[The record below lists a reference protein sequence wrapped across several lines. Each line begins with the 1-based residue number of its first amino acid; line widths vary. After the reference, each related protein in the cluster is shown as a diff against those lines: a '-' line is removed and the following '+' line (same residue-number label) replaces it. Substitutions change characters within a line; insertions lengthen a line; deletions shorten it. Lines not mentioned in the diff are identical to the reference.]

1 MGVQHSGTKRKSKQ
15 DQEQEVRDADRR
27 SGIVVSE
34 GTKKDVII
42 VGAGAS
48 GLLCAIECGK
58 RGRSVLVLDHAART
72 GSKIRISGGGRCNFT
87 NLNVTA
93 GHYFSRNS
101 HFCKSA
107 LARFTPRDV
116 LDLVEKYHV
125 AYHEKEAGQLFCVK
139 SSAAVISLL
148 ETECAR
154 FGVEIRLKCRVM
166 DISHGRD
173 FVVATD
179 RETFRTESLI
189 IATGGLSYPDL
200 GASGFGHAVARQF
213 GLKLVPPRPGLVPF
227 LFASRDQKIFQE
239 LAGISLDTVV
249 SCGTKRFRGNILFTH
264 RGMSG
269 PAALQASL
277 AWNTGDLLTIDLLP
291 DTDILGEFISRR
303 RSRIEMHNL
312 LAAYLPKRFAE
323 VWCSQMTIS
332 KPLDQTSDREL
343 KAIADGLHAWNL
355 LPKGTEGYSTAEV
368 TAGGVDTDELSS
380 KTMEAKKV
388 PGLYFIGEVV
398 DVTGELGGYNL
409 HWAWASGFA
418 AGQVA

>member
-1 MGVQHSGTKRKSKQ
+1 VTDAAHS
-15 DQEQEVRDADRR
+15 
-27 SGIVVSE
+27 
-34 GTKKDVII
+34 KDVII
-42 VGAGAS
+42 IGAGAS

-93 GHYFSRNS
+93 GHYVSRNS

-116 LDLVEKYHV
+116 LDLIEKHHV

-139 SSAAVISLL
+139 NAADIISLL
-148 ETECAR
+148 EAECSR
-154 FGVEIRLKCRVM
+154 FGVEIRLKCRVT
-166 DISHGRD
+166 DIGHVET
-173 FVVATD
+173 FTVATD
-179 RETFRTESLI
+179 QGTFRTGSLV

-200 GASGFGHAVARQF
+200 GASGFGHAIGKQF
-213 GLKLVPPRPGLVPF
+213 GLKIVPPRPGLVPF
-227 LFASRDQKIFQE
+227 LFAARDQKVFQE
-239 LAGISLDTVV
+239 LAGISLDTAV

-269 PAALQASL
+269 PAALQTSL
-277 AWNTGDLLTIDLLP
+277 SWNTGELLTIDLLP
-291 DTDILGEFISRR
+291 DTDILGEFMSRR
-303 RSRIEMHNL
+303 RSKIEMRNL

-323 VWCSQMTIS
+323 VWCAQMMIS

-343 KAIADGLHAWNL
+343 KTIADGLHAWNV
-355 LPKGTEGYSTAEV
+355 LPKGTEGYATAEV
-368 TAGGVDTDELSS
+368 TTGGMDTDELSS